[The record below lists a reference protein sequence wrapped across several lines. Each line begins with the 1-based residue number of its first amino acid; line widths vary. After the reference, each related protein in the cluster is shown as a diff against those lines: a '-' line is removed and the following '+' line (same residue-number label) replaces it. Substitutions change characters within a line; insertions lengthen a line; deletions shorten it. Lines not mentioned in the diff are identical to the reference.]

1 MRKAITAAA
10 IICLLALLCAPHPAI
25 AQDGGGESRAAEPA
39 SAPSE
44 DLGAGYLPY
53 DEPTA
58 LGTGGLPVQIVRMIF
73 SLAFVLGLL
82 YATLWVIRRFTGSVA
97 GPSAGG
103 AVRVVGRIYLSP
115 KIVVYFL
122 RLADELLVIGTNAG
136 DISLL
141 TSITDEDT
149 ISRIENDL
157 RSAQGGAARPGF
169 SRLFD
174 RSMSRFQRTL
184 EKEDSIFDDQL
195 GMLNEQIGRLKGLA
209 RRKHKDEE

>member
-1 MRKAITAAA
+1 MRKAIAAVA
-10 IICLLALLCAPHPAI
+10 IFCLLALLCAPHPAI
-25 AQDGGGESRAAEPA
+25 AQDGGGKSRAAEPA
-39 SAPSE
+39 SQPSE

-53 DEPTA
+53 DDPTP
-58 LGTGGLPVQIVRMIF
+58 LGTGGFFGAIVRTIF

-82 YATLWVIRRFTGSVA
+82 YVTLWAIRRFTGGAA

-103 AVRVVGRIYLSP
+103 MVRVVGRIYLSP

-141 TSITDEDT
+141 TSITDEHT
-149 ISRIENDL
+149 INRIENDL
-157 RSAQGGAARPGF
+157 RSAQGGVAKPGF

-174 RSMSRFQRTL
+174 RSMSRFQKTP
-184 EKEDSIFDDQL
+184 EKDDSIFDDQL
-195 GMLNEQIGRLKGLA
+195 SMLNEQIGRLKGLA
-209 RRKHKDEE
+209 RRKQSDEE